1 MHLVEER
8 EKEKKKEKNGN
19 GASAAEH
26 KWMMLRADKTFPD
39 TTLLERL
46 PGAQRLGPDEV
57 PFAGCSAL
65 VAVDESEVPLA
76 ARIVQV
82 WDSAY
87 VHVDY
92 SVHGISRL
100 DEVVD
105 TGRLIVVVKFC
116 KRTESSSKNA
126 VPSPKER
133 HIPQDST
140 SIESVSNGGP
150 HVVPQDQRSIE
161 EVEWKALEAEFKK
174 TRTCHVLDQK
184 QQELLRRQEMLMKQ
198 KQQIEQAVH
207 LQFTVDEDLLG
218 LSLGTKGSNLWRARQ
233 LPGVFSIEIE
243 GNQVRVVAENDEA
256 AEAARDA
263 VEFLRESV
271 PIQPSEARLLIGRG
285 GKNIKDLQAKCQ
297 GLFSINVGDQEIDLV
312 GSRKAIKM
320 AKRGIQV
327 VSRFL
332 SEQESLWQDTRGLLQ
347 EVRSISIPFGL
358 LQCEE
363 DAFRDASNGK
373 ASSKR
378 ERERE
383 REEEMPTYEMLV
395 PSDKVGLVIGIKGA
409 NIREISEKTRCLII
423 VHDKGTLVTSGLIH
437 W

>member
-1 MHLVEER
+1 
-8 EKEKKKEKNGN
+8 
-19 GASAAEH
+19 
-26 KWMMLRADKTFPD
+26 
-39 TTLLERL
+39 
-46 PGAQRLGPDEV
+46 
-57 PFAGCSAL
+57 
-65 VAVDESEVPLA
+65 
-76 ARIVQV
+76 
-82 WDSAY
+82 
-87 VHVDY
+87 
-92 SVHGISRL
+92 
-100 DEVVD
+100 
-105 TGRLIVVVKFC
+105 
-116 KRTESSSKNA
+116 
-126 VPSPKER
+126 
-133 HIPQDST
+133 
-140 SIESVSNGGP
+140 VSNGGP
-150 HVVPQDQRSIE
+150 HVVPQDQRSTE
-161 EVEWKALEAEFKK
+161 DVEWKAFEAEFKK

-184 QQELLRRQEMLMKQ
+184 QQELLRRQEMLMKH

-320 AKRGIQV
+320 AKRSIQV

-347 EVRSISIPFGL
+347 EVRSISVPFGL
-358 LQCEE
+358 LHCEE

-383 REEEMPTYEMLV
+383 RQEEMPTYEMLV
-395 PSDKVGLVIGIKGA
+395 PSDKVGLVIGVKGA
-409 NIREISEKTRCLII
+409 NIREISDKTRCLIN
-423 VHDKGTLVTSGLIH
+423 VHDKGTLVTSGLMH
-437 W
+437 